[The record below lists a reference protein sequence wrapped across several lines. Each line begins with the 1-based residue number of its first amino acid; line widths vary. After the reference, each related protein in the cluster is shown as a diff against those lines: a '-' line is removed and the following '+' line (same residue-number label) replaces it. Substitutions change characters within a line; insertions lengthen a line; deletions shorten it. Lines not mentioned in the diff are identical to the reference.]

1 MKPISKDKQD
11 SLKTN
16 LKMLHKLELKNQK
29 LANKLKQHGKHKLKK
44 SNKLLMLNLFKT

>member
-16 LKMLHKLELKNQK
+16 LKMLHKQELKNQK